1 MLWAYPVVET
11 TGGGLAVPAPVGLS
25 KARLSDAGSVPALP
39 MITEC
44 HMSLCPRRGGRRTAA
59 AVALPLVAALAL
71 TACGSSGGDGGAGG
85 EGGGKGKSKE
95 KVAQGGEDF
104 AGAAK
109 KTAAFG
115 TDAKPGTFPREIKH
129 AMGTTEIKKQP
140 KRVVVL
146 DVGEF
151 DNAVS
156 LGFKPVGLAPA
167 EGGKPVPGYLKKAAG
182 HPRNVGT
189 INNLNLEAIAALKP
203 DLILGSQL
211 RAADKYKQLSAI
223 APTVFSIRP
232 GFTWKENYLL
242 NAAALDR
249 TAQAKAKLDAYEDK
263 AGKLGEDLGKKKPTV
278 TMVRFMP
285 GMIRLYAK
293 ASFIGTVLQDAGI
306 PRPKNQQ
313 VNDLA
318 TEISPERVDEAD
330 ADWIFTGA
338 YGDPKKTDRSKAR
351 DSALWKK
358 LDAVKKG
365 QAKDVSDETWYLG
378 LGVTAADKVLD
389 DLRGYLAPHAS

>member
-1 MLWAYPVVET
+1 MSIRLS
-11 TGGGLAVPAPVGLS
+11 GGG
-25 KARLSDAGSVPALP
+25 KR
-39 MITEC
+39 
-44 HMSLCPRRGGRRTAA
+44 AA
-59 AVALPLVAALAL
+59 ATVALSLAAALTL
-71 TACGSSGGDGGAGG
+71 SACGGSSDGDGGDS
-85 EGGGKGKSKE
+85 GGGKGKTKE

-104 AGAAK
+104 ASAAK
-109 KTAAFG
+109 KTASFG
-115 TDAKPGTFPREIKH
+115 TDAKPGQFPRTITHAMGKTEIKH
-129 AMGTTEIKKQP
+129 RP

-146 DVGEF
+146 DVGEL

-156 LGFKPVGLAPA
+156 LGFKPVGLAPT
-167 EGGKPVPGYLKKAAG
+167 EGDNAIPSYLKKQAG
-182 HPRNVGT
+182 HPENIGT
-189 INNLNLEAIAALKP
+189 INNLNLEAIAKLKP

-249 TAQAKAKLDAYEDK
+249 TEQAKKKLDAYEQK
-263 AGKLGEDLGKKKPTV
+263 AEKLGDDLGDKKPTV
-278 TMVRFMP
+278 SMVRYMP
-285 GMIRLYAK
+285 GTIRLYAK
-293 ASFIGTVLQDAGI
+293 ASFIGTILQDVGL

-318 TEISPERVDEAD
+318 TEISPERMDEAD

-338 YGDPKKTDRSKAR
+338 YGDPKATDRAKAQ
-351 DSALWKK
+351 DSPLWKN
-358 LDAVKKG
+358 LRAVKDG
-365 QAKDVSDETWYLG
+365 QAKDVNDETWYLG

-389 DLRGYLAPHAS
+389 DLQSYLDK